1 MTRIAFRAPDEEY
14 QNPADQTDERSI
26 MFLSTQKGLIQG
38 LNNGDLALKKNPT
51 TRGQSVTII
60 ERTLKVKAGEPL
72 EVDKLAASNAY
83 KCKCIFTRDGESHLC
98 LRTRAHI
105 H

>member
-1 MTRIAFRAPDEEY
+1 MTRVAFRAPDEEY

-38 LNNGDLALKKNPT
+38 LNNSDLEALKKNPT

-72 EVDKLAASNAY
+72 EGKQYVQMQKY
-83 KCKCIFTRDGESHLC
+83 FH
-98 LRTRAHI
+98 
-105 H
+105 